1 MPPPT
6 PSELTKAEEALGPV
20 IWSSRVSAAEA
31 EGAVLARALARV
43 TAGEKRG
50 RVLGELFPDRPVRT
64 MLTRLRRYESGGTEA
79 LIDLRVPR
87 GTETKVTEEVRG
99 ALRVLAQLHPT
110 LGSEALADQLFATL
124 GVRVAGSTLRPV
136 LAELGLARA
145 RGRPGGA
152 STGSVGTPPEE
163 EVVTALPLAGAEL
176 LLGVEAQ
183 LGAIRA
189 LTDAVG
195 EHLCALPAPEGEVV
209 DDRAGR
215 DAHGRFQAAYNEPQ
229 PRLQPDLGHR
239 FNSVEER
246 RKVKDLREMRLTQ
259 SSFEARYRKDVA
271 LTLLPVVLETPR
283 WSGLEHWSGAHL
295 ESLVGHAYMP
305 STLDK
310 HARELKLAGAAE
322 GMRTAVASHW
332 MAQDGLSHNGAV
344 LAYVD
349 GATKPLWTHHFTRSL
364 KVSSTGRV
372 MPGVTTVWLTTGS
385 GTPVMYRSFSGTAS
399 LRQHVT
405 DFLKG
410 VDDALGEGNLER
422 VVVLDR
428 EGHAT
433 WLLKELAEAGWDY
446 IVPIKSSSTGPNAR
460 FEDVQP
466 WEAYGELGDEV
477 CDGWLWL
484 NDSRRG
490 EGELRVRVVGRR
502 RHRTGKVAWYATR
515 CDAELVP
522 ASTVIDRYFG
532 RWPLQE
538 HVFRAGN
545 GRVGLDVHHGYGK
558 ALVTQV
564 AVVGEL
570 EKLEDKRVRCAA
582 QHAQALEQ
590 VRALQQARDDW
601 QQTEAD
607 LRGLRDEGNAEL
619 HRRVAEQDTLGPH
632 FAELYAAQS
641 RWQRWLDEARDELSG
656 VQEQLD
662 QANQAVARLEA
673 RQRRLDTDIEKRT
686 KQRTIYTVDTEL
698 DEIMTAYKVTFMN
711 LAQQLMTEH
720 TQDAMELDT
729 LIRSVLTLPGERAT
743 TATTETVRIHHQARD
758 PRAMRAVERACV
770 SLNALSLTRNGRAL
784 RFELG
789 TPAT

>member
-1 MPPPT
+1 MPPRT
-6 PSELTKAEEALGPV
+6 PSELNKAQESLGDA
-20 IWSSRVSAAEA
+20 IWSERVRAAEA
-31 EGAVLARALARV
+31 EGAVLAQALTRV
-43 TAGEKRG
+43 RAGEKRG
-50 RVLGELFPDRPVRT
+50 KVLGELFPERPTPT
-64 MLTRLRRYESGGTEA
+64 MLTRLRRYEDGGTRA

-110 LGSEALADQLFATL
+110 LGSEALAEKLHETV

-152 STGSVGTPPEE
+152 SSASVDPPQEDVTPL
-163 EVVTALPLAGAEL
+163 AFAGAEL
-176 LLGVEAQ
+176 LLGVELQ

-189 LTDAVG
+189 LTEEVG
-195 EHLCALPAPEGEVV
+195 EHLSALPAPEGEVL

-215 DAHGRFQAAYNEPQ
+215 DAYGRFQADYNEPQ

-246 RKVKDLREMRLTQ
+246 RKGKDLRGMRLVQ
-259 SSFEARYRKDVA
+259 SSFDARYRKDVA
-271 LTLLPVVLETPR
+271 LTMLPVVLETPR
-283 WSGLEHWSGAHL
+283 WSGLGHWSGAHL
-295 ESLVGHAYMP
+295 ASLVGRAYMP
-305 STLDK
+305 ATLDK

-322 GMRTAVASHW
+322 RMRTAVSRCW
-332 MAQDGLSHNGAV
+332 MSQDGLSHDGSV
-344 LAYVD
+344 LVYVD

-385 GTPVMYRSFSGTAS
+385 GTAVLYRSFSGTAS

-405 DFLKG
+405 DFLKV
-410 VDDALGEGNLER
+410 VDDALGEGQLER
-422 VVVLDR
+422 VVVFDR

-433 WLLKELAEAGWDY
+433 WLLKELADEGWDY
-446 IVPIKSSSTGPNAR
+446 IVPIKSASTGPNAR

-466 WEAYGELGDEV
+466 WEPYGERGDQV

-484 NDSRRG
+484 NDSRPG
-490 EGELRVRVVGRR
+490 EDALRVRVVGRR
-502 RHRTGKVAWYATR
+502 RHRTGKVAWYATG

-522 ASTVIDRYFG
+522 ASVVIDRYFG

-538 HVFRAGN
+538 HVFRTGN

-558 ALVTQV
+558 TRVTQV
-564 AVVGEL
+564 AVVNEL
-570 EKLEDKRVRCAA
+570 EKLEDKRVRCRA

-590 VRALQQARDDW
+590 VQALTQERADW
-601 QQTEAD
+601 QKAEAN
-607 LRGLRDEGNAEL
+607 LRDLRDEGNAEI
-619 HRRVAEQDTLGPH
+619 RRRIAEQDTLDPR
-632 FAELYAAQS
+632 FAELHAEQLQ
-641 RWQRWLDEARDELSG
+641 WQGWLDEARDERDR
-656 VQEQLD
+656 VQRQLD
-662 QANQAVARLEA
+662 QANSTVNRLAARIRRLEA
-673 RQRRLDTDIEKRT
+673 DIEKKT
-686 KQRTIYTVDTEL
+686 KHRTIYTVDTEL

-711 LAQQLMTEH
+711 LAQHLMTEH

-729 LIRSVLTLPGERAT
+729 LIRSVLTLPGERVT
-743 TATTETVRIHHQARD
+743 TATTEVVRIHHQPRD
-758 PRAMRAVERACV
+758 PRAMRAVQRACD
-770 SLNALSLTRNGRAL
+770 SLNALSLERNGRSL

-789 TPAT
+789 PVAD